1 MQSHLLFYNYKF
13 AIVGEKFT
21 KSGWGFVSRDP
32 LMQTYLQA
40 TAQRV
45 VLLQVF
51 FSPDNCLVWH
61 WHSSWQGVPA

>member
-32 LMQTYLQA
+32 LMQTCLQLNELFCCCA
-40 TAQRV
+40 AG
-45 VLLQVF
+45 VF
-51 FSPDNCLVWH
+51 FPLVIVW
-61 WHSSWQGVPA
+61 SGTAALAL